1 MLIYHVQK
9 SVTQASVYMD
19 FAGVNYLHEITLH
32 SLQSASAARKDP
44 SLYWEVLLVIS
55 PIKNNVAV
63 KNNCLHSAEGVKLSS
78 FHANF
83 FLVLSSLVVLLSSQL
98 GLKVSC
104 VWTSGGSITSSQ

>member
-83 FLVLSSLVVLLSSQL
+83 FPCPFLLGSSSKFSAGSQSLLCMDL
-98 GLKVSC
+98 RR
-104 VWTSGGSITSSQ
+104 